1 MSSKRWL
8 NTVALITLI
17 HVGVIGFLW
26 QQDLIQPPRW
36 VDTQI
41 VASSSSPESQSVA
54 TMTEAINKAA
64 ANPVTSP
71 AEKITKAQA
80 LANDTAPTQR
90 STPAAIARTDDGI
103 KPASSSMPK
112 SQSVNVTPENPAAA
126 RPNTNTNAN
135 AAALNNATDRVMAS
149 GSSNMAT
156 SRASANKASADAA
169 KSEGDLTEP
178 THIGGHLRNPRPP
191 YPEFS
196 RDAGEQGVVTLS
208 VMVEPSG
215 RASSVDV
222 VKSSGYSRLDRSA
235 HDTVLNQ
242 YRFVPAT
249 RGGQPIPYHYRFS
262 IVFNLNKAS

>member
-1 MSSKRWL
+1 MSSKRWF

-54 TMTEAINKAA
+54 TMTEAINNAA

-126 RPNTNTNAN
+126 RPNTNAN
-135 AAALNNATDRVMAS
+135 AAALNNATDLVMAS
-149 GSSNMAT
+149 GASNRAANNASTGKSST
-156 SRASANKASADAA
+156 STANSA
-169 KSEGDLTEP
+169 GDLTEP

-249 RGGQPIPYHYRFS
+249 RGGQPIPYRYRFS

>member
-54 TMTEAINKAA
+54 TMTEAINNAA

-71 AEKITKAQA
+71 AEKTTKAQA

-112 SQSVNVTPENPAAA
+112 SQSVNVTPENSAAA
-126 RPNTNTNAN
+126 RPNTNVN
-135 AAALNNATDRVMAS
+135 AAVPKNATDRVMAS
-149 GSSNMAT
+149 GSSSMAT

-178 THIGGHLRNPRPP
+178 THMGGHLRNPRPP

-222 VKSSGYSRLDRSA
+222 VKSSGYTQLDRSA
-235 HDTVLNQ
+235 RDTVLNQ

-249 RGGQPIPYHYRFS
+249 RGGQPIPYRYRFS